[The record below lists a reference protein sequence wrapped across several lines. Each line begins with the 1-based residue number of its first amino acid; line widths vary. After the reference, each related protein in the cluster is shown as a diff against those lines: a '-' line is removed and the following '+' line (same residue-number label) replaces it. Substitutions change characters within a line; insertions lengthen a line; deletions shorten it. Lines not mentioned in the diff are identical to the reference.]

1 MKISKQALMIIVIL
15 VGLSLLIT
23 ILVCIFSNKDKFSKL
38 QDLRNFANPKTNTSI
53 SLLPESLNGVK
64 RVYVSAGMF
73 DLSENIYS
81 IGIGGLLAGPGFSAN
96 SFTEVLCGFSKDQ
109 TNELKELCDKWEVPW
124 WGIVGELEKI
134 GWEAY
139 CPVRD
144 GFVMAPAIVAVSN
157 MTTEQLFLEPDGTPA
172 KSGSMFERNTMIKML
187 KDDTDYLNLLQV
199 EGIELNLNDIKDFD
213 LLAYMQWFLI
223 NSLSISIGANDLFA
237 MYSSC
242 NCCIF
247 NFNGL
252 QGDAG
257 GLAEI
262 GNLGARGVPISII
275 KSQITSDF
283 AGNNNPMPT
292 MAASSRSNVFP
303 TLLKV
308 PPDSKSLYTQTN
320 SSKVRLLSETDRLAP
335 SAGEIAVMATVDNP
349 YAGLDGALTN
359 LQKKVSMLTTNINNP
374 STFGNSNYSLP
385 LPPLQAYWSA
395 IGSMSYFMKHKSKSI
410 PTTGEKRGHIDYNQ
424 DYTDFWL
431 NNIVNAKDSA
441 AGFLAFA
448 KKCGQNVHALHEQDT
463 WKSIAEAWK

>member
-1 MKISKQALMIIVIL
+1 MKISNQNLMIIVVL
-15 VGLSLLIT
+15 LGLLLIISIIMC
-23 ILVCIFSNKDKFSKL
+23 ILSNKDKFSKL
-38 QDLRNFANPKTNTSI
+38 QNLRNFTNPTTNTSI
-53 SLLPESLNGVK
+53 NLRPESLSGVK

-73 DLSENIYS
+73 DLAENIYS
-81 IGIGGLLAGPGFSAN
+81 IGIGGLLAGTGFSAN

-109 TNELKELCDKWEVPW
+109 THELQELCDKWEVPW
-124 WGIVGELEKI
+124 WGIVGEIEKI

-144 GFVMAPAIVAVSN
+144 GFVMAPAIVAITS
-157 MTTEQLFLEPDGTPA
+157 MTTQQLFFESDGTPA

-187 KDDTDYLNLLQV
+187 QDDLDYQNLLD
-199 EGIELNLNDIKDFD
+199 IENIKLNINDIKDTD
-213 LLAYMQWFLI
+213 LLSYMQWFLI
-223 NSLSISIGANDLFA
+223 KSLSISIGANDLFA

-252 QGDAG
+252 QADSG

-262 GNLGARGVPISII
+262 GNLGARGVPISIV
-275 KSQITSDF
+275 KGQVTSDF
-283 AGNNNPMPT
+283 NGNNNPMPT
-292 MAASSRSNVFP
+292 MSASSQSNIFP

-308 PPDSKSLYTQTN
+308 SSKSN
-320 SSKVRLLSETDRLAP
+320 
-335 SAGEIAVMATVDNP
+335 NP

-359 LQKKVSMLTTNINNP
+359 LQNKVSMLTTNINNP

-385 LPPLQAYWSA
+385 LPPLQVYWSA
-395 IGSMSYFMKHKSKSI
+395 IGSMSYFLKHKSKSI
-410 PTTGEKRGHIDYNQ
+410 PTTGKNRGHVDYKQ
-424 DYTDFWL
+424 DYTDFWF

-448 KKCGQNVHALHEQDT
+448 KKCGQNVHELHKQDI
-463 WKSIAEAWK
+463 WKSIVESWK

>member
-1 MKISKQALMIIVIL
+1 MNISNQNLMMIIVVL
-15 VGLSLLIT
+15 LGLLLI
-23 ILVCIFSNKDKFSKL
+23 ISIICIFSNKDKFSKL
-38 QDLRNFANPKTNTSI
+38 QNLRNFTNPNTNISI
-53 SLLPESLNGVK
+53 NLQPETLSGVK

-81 IGIGGLLAGPGFSAN
+81 IGIGGLLSGTGFSAN

-109 TNELKELCDKWEVPW
+109 TNELQELCDKWEVPW

-144 GFVMAPAIVAVSN
+144 GFVMAPAIVAVTN
-157 MTTEQLFLEPDGTPA
+157 MTTKQLFLEPDGTPA

-187 KDDTDYLNLLQV
+187 QDDTDYQNLLQL
-199 EGIELNLNDIKDFD
+199 EGVRVNINDIKDTD
-213 LLAYMQWFLI
+213 LLAYIQWFLI
-223 NSLSISIGANDLFA
+223 KSLSISIGANDLFA

-252 QGDAG
+252 QGDSG

-262 GNLGARGVPISII
+262 GNLGSRGVPISII
-275 KSQITSDF
+275 KSQVTSDF

-292 MAASSRSNVFP
+292 MAASSQSTVFP

-308 PPDSKSLYTQTN
+308 
-320 SSKVRLLSETDRLAP
+320 SSTS
-335 SAGEIAVMATVDNP
+335 SSP
-349 YAGLDGALTN
+349 YSGLDGALTN
-359 LQKKVSMLTTNINNP
+359 LQNKVSILTTNINNP
-374 STFGNSNYSLP
+374 GTFGNSNYSLP
-385 LPPLQAYWSA
+385 LPPLQVYWSA
-395 IGSMSYFMKHKSKSI
+395 IGSMSYFLKHRSKSI
-410 PTTGEKRGHIDYNQ
+410 PTTGEKRGHIDYKK

-448 KKCGQNVHALHEQDT
+448 KKCGENIYGLHKQDT
-463 WKSIAEAWK
+463 WKSISEAWK

>member
-1 MKISKQALMIIVIL
+1 MKISKEKLMIIVIL
-15 VGLSLLIT
+15 VGLVLLIT
-23 ILVCIFSNKDKFSKL
+23 MIIYMCSNKDKFSKL
-38 QDLRNFANPKTNTSI
+38 QNLRNFTSPNTNASI
-53 SLLPESLNGVK
+53 DLRPESLSGVK

-81 IGIGGLLAGPGFSAN
+81 IGIGGLLAGTGFSAN
-96 SFTEVLCGFSKDQ
+96 SFPEVLCGFSKSQ
-109 TNELKELCDKWEVPW
+109 VKELEDLCDKWEVPW

-144 GFVMAPAIVAVSN
+144 GFVMAPAIVAVTS
-157 MTTEQLFLEPDGTPA
+157 MTTKQLFLDPDGIPA
-172 KSGSMFERNTMIKML
+172 KPGSMFERNTMIKML
-187 KDDTDYLNLLQV
+187 QDDKDYQNLLR
-199 EGIELNLNDIKDFD
+199 IENITLDFKNIKDTD

-223 NSLSISIGANDLFA
+223 KGLSISIGANDLFA

-252 QGDAG
+252 QGDSG

-262 GNLGARGVPISII
+262 GNLGSRGVPISII
-275 KSQITSDF
+275 KSQVTSDF

-292 MAASSRSNVFP
+292 MAASSESTVFP

-308 PPDSKSLYTQTN
+308 SSKSN
-320 SSKVRLLSETDRLAP
+320 S
-335 SAGEIAVMATVDNP
+335 P

-359 LQKKVSMLTTNINNP
+359 LKDKVSILSTNLNNP
-374 STFGNSNYSLP
+374 GTFGNANYSLP
-385 LPPLQAYWSA
+385 LPPLQVYWSA
-395 IGSMSYFMKHKSKSI
+395 IGSMSYFLKHRSKSI
-410 PTTGEKRGHIDYNQ
+410 PTTGENRGHVDYKQ

-431 NNIVNAKDSA
+431 NNIVNAKNSE

-448 KKCGQNVHALHEQDT
+448 KKCGENIYELHKDNT
-463 WKSIAEAWK
+463 WQSIAQSWK